1 MGDYRGSACEGEKS
15 GHEEVG
21 EDFGLP
27 GGSEPLEWSRVFMG
41 AGHVAPL
48 PGMVP
53 KPQTPRSKAGSGIN
67 HLVCAMGVVTWSF
80 CCHLGMVGSLPN
92 SKFPDA
98 SRGPTLRTGL
108 SEDNSRRHAVS
119 TLSCTISSYS
129 FFFFYLNIVSLRF
142 IHVMYLSLVSLLNF
156 PSILLI
162 NI

>member
-21 EDFGLP
+21 GDFGLP

-48 PGMVP
+48 PGMMP

-67 HLVCAMGVVTWSF
+67 HLVCAMGVVTRSL

-92 SKFPDA
+92 STFPDA

-108 SEDNSRRHAVS
+108 SKGQQLQAHCVNSFLHNI
-119 TLSCTISSYS
+119 LLQL
-129 FFFFYLNIVSLRF
+129 FFFLSQHCVFKIHPCDVF
-142 IHVMYLSLVSLLNF
+142 ISG
-156 PSILLI
+156 
-162 NI
+162 